1 LPCVI
6 KHAHP
11 YYYTGI
17 LIYSVSDI
25 AEVVVVISSILIMTD
40 TATNLAAA
48 SLTFSVLSFIVL
60 VVGVVS
66 WSFGDWSKLTQKLG
80 VGSGSSSFN
89 GFKTFA
95 VMSGAVAPDVALLV
109 GFLSDIMNFKFRYSV
124 TSLVGI
130 IAALLSSAL
139 MYIRRALSGKSSS
152 PAAAA
157 AAASATAAVA
167 SALTP
172 PPAPP
177 AAAAKAFDVGVGTVG
192 GRRMKGGLLPQ
203 YVQDNYNPC
212 TIRGMGFL
220 EVPGSNMG
228 IAALAAIFAVYIL
241 DMTQGSK
248 RSSPEIGGYLAFA
261 LVIFGLNLYASSE
274 LKCVSEA
281 NGGWMSYAIAL
292 ALGLGVGGAAYMVL
306 QTNYPDFLPLDPT
319 NIEPTSPANMSRCGK
334 PNDKDQFVCAAYK
347 DGKPIT
353 SPSVVS

>member
-1 LPCVI
+1 
-6 KHAHP
+6 
-11 YYYTGI
+11 
-17 LIYSVSDI
+17 
-25 AEVVVVISSILIMTD
+25 
-40 TATNLAAA
+40 
-48 SLTFSVLSFIVL
+48 
-60 VVGVVS
+60 
-66 WSFGDWSKLTQKLG
+66 
-80 VGSGSSSFN
+80 
-89 GFKTFA
+89 
-95 VMSGAVAPDVALLV
+95 
-109 GFLSDIMNFKFRYSV
+109 
-124 TSLVGI
+124 
-130 IAALLSSAL
+130 
-139 MYIRRALSGKSSS
+139 
-152 PAAAA
+152 
-157 AAASATAAVA
+157 
-167 SALTP
+167 
-172 PPAPP
+172 
-177 AAAAKAFDVGVGTVG
+177 
-192 GRRMKGGLLPQ
+192 MKGGLLPQ

-319 NIEPTSPANMSRCGK
+319 NIEATSPANMSRCGK

>member
-1 LPCVI
+1 
-6 KHAHP
+6 
-11 YYYTGI
+11 
-17 LIYSVSDI
+17 
-25 AEVVVVISSILIMTD
+25 MTD

-60 VVGVVS
+60 VIGVVS

-80 VGSGSSSFN
+80 VGSAGSSSFN

-139 MYIRRALSGKSSS
+139 MYIRRALSGKTPS

-192 GRRMKGGLLPQ
+192 GRRMKGGVLPQ

-220 EVPGSNMG
+220 EVPGANMG

-248 RSSPEIGGYLAFA
+248 RTSPEIGGYLAFA

-306 QTNYPDFLPLDPT
+306 QTNYPDFLPLDPD